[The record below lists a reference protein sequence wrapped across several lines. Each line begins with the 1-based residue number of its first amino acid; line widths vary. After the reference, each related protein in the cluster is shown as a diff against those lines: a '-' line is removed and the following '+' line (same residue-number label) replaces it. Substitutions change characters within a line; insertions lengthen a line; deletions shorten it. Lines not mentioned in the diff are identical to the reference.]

1 MKEKAVVV
9 SEVQEAVVIGEYQR
23 QQQSVE
29 AMIISAIK
37 SGLPVE
43 TMERILSMRT
53 QLKQENAKEQF
64 IQAMANFQAQCPVI
78 KKTKDIKEKGGG
90 KTRSSY
96 APIDSIVAQVKEIIM
111 ANGLSYSIKTTSDT
125 ANLTATCVVSHSA
138 GHSEQSSF
146 VVPLGTEAFMS
157 EVQKFG
163 ARATF
168 AKRYAFCD
176 AFGIITGDKDN
187 DGAVDNKQ
195 EVKEDDI
202 KKAIAEFK
210 KCLTKDSFL
219 KVWKNIG
226 KELRVNEEVIA
237 VAKEIKNLIMEN
249 ENQK

>member
-1 MKEKAVVV
+1 
-9 SEVQEAVVIGEYQR
+9 
-23 QQQSVE
+23 
-29 AMIISAIK
+29 
-37 SGLPVE
+37 
-43 TMERILSMRT
+43 
-53 QLKQENAKEQF
+53 
-64 IQAMANFQAQCPVI
+64 
-78 KKTKDIKEKGGG
+78 
-90 KTRSSY
+90 
-96 APIDSIVAQVKEIIM
+96 
-111 ANGLSYSIKTTSDT
+111 
-125 ANLTATCVVSHSA
+125 
-138 GHSEQSSF
+138 